1 MYNDIL
7 VPTDGSEGTSRAV
20 EHALDIAEKYDAT
33 AHVVYVVN
41 TSAYSTLP
49 ADSNWESITA
59 ALEDEGEEATREIGE
74 MMEDAGVD
82 TVTAVEEGIPHKTIL
97 RYADENG
104 IDLVV
109 MGTHGKSGLDRLLL
123 GSVTEKVVRSSDTP
137 VLTVRMV
144 DGEEGEG
151 ESEEEEE
158 EE

>member
-1 MYNDIL
+1 MYDDIL
-7 VPTDGSEGTSRAV
+7 VPTDGSEGTDKAA

-59 ALEDEGEEATREIGE
+59 ALEDEGKEATGEIVE
-74 MMEDAGVD
+74 RMHDADVD
-82 TVTAVEEGIPHKTIL
+82 AVPSVEEGIPHKTIL
-97 RYADENG
+97 EYADNND
-104 IDLVV
+104 IDLIV

-123 GSVTEKVVRSSDTP
+123 GSVTEKVVRASEVP

-144 DGEEGEG
+144 DGDEE
-151 ESEEEEE
+151 
-158 EE
+158 